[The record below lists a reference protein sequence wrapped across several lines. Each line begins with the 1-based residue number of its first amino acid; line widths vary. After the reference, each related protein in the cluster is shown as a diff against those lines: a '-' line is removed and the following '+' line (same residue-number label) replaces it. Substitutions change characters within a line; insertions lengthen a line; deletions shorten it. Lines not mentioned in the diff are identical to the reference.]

1 MKITPEKNKESN
13 DIDDSPRKE
22 IENRDL
28 TKERLSWSHLSFDWF
43 LSG

>member
-1 MKITPEKNKESN
+1 MNTTMKITPEKNKESN

-28 TKERLSWSHLSFDWF
+28 PKKKIKLISSKF
-43 LSG
+43 